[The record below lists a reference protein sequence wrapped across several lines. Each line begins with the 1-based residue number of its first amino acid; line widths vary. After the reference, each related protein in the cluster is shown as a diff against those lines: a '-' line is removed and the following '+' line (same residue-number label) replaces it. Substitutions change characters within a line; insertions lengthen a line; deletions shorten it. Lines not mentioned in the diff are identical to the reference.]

1 MGSDTAMRLTGWL
14 LCCSLVIAVCG
25 CGGSQDKAASTG
37 GETAPAGGAI
47 DLGDPGPP
55 PDGQTEPASEVTL
68 QVLDWSGVEGLIAAH
83 RGQVVVVDFW
93 STACDPCRREFPE
106 LVKLHR
112 DLGAKVACIS
122 VSADYDGIPSKPVET
137 YQPDVLAFLQSQ
149 EATFENVLC
158 SLPPD
163 ELYDTLQFA
172 SIPAVFVYDQSGK
185 LAQRFTDPV
194 DGKEFT
200 YAGQIRPYVEG
211 LLSQSDP

>member
-1 MGSDTAMRLTGWL
+1 MRFTGWL
-14 LCCSLVIAVCG
+14 ICSLLVVAVCG
-25 CGGSQDKAASTG
+25 CGGSQSNTASTD
-37 GETAPAGGAI
+37 GEPAAAGGAI

-55 PDGQTEPASEVTL
+55 PDGQTEPESEVNL
-68 QVLDWSGVEGLIAAH
+68 QVLDWAGVERLISAH

-93 STACDPCRREFPE
+93 STACDPCRKEFPE
-106 LVKLHR
+106 LVKLYR

-137 YQPDVLAFLQSQ
+137 YHPEVLAFLQSQ

-163 ELYDTLQFA
+163 ELYGTLQFA
-172 SIPAVFVYDQSGK
+172 SIPAVFVYDQSGA
-185 LAQRFTDPV
+185 LAGRFTDPV

-200 YAGQIRPYVEG
+200 YAGQIRPFVEG
-211 LLSQSDP
+211 LLSASSP